1 MQLVFDQQEEDYG
14 SQNDEYPQNVSQE
27 DSSNCDEYD
36 EQDYVEVDA
45 EINIDELQGKLA
57 LVQNYEDNAA
67 WQKWIMS

>member
-27 DSSNCDEYD
+27 DSSNCEYD
-36 EQDYVEVDA
+36 DQDYVEVDA

-67 WQKWIMS
+67 W